1 MELKQ
6 LLENYCA
13 VEQSYQLTL
22 KQPIRYPSILMLT
35 LPDRYKF
42 DKNNNVF
49 FVLDKELISVPLV
62 YTCRK
67 VSKDML
73 ENDFKTTLQF
83 CQFFFINGQN
93 GWII

>member
-1 MELKQ
+1 
-6 LLENYCA
+6 
-13 VEQSYQLTL
+13 
-22 KQPIRYPSILMLT
+22 MLT

-93 GWII
+93 GWIIWTANLNIIFKLPSSCFHSI